1 MLQRICTIIL
11 ACLSFSWTMADTI
24 TGQCGDSLYWSFD
37 TENRHLDITG
47 KGKMQ
52 LYKYPAWTT
61 NNSIT
66 VASVSFPDS
75 ITSIDSYAFEEQELT
90 EVIIPASVKKFGRDA
105 FAQMPSLLRFE
116 YEGEGYAE
124 SENGI
129 LYNCYNLRYFKGITR
144 MLAYNDALDTL
155 IVTYGYASASFL
167 NRSYVDDSHAYDKR
181 LFGKY
186 DTIPKKIKTYFLPSE
201 LEEIGDFLLC
211 FATNLGGITIPK
223 KVHTIGS
230 GAFLRCTSL
239 DSLVFMS
246 DCLQTIGDS
255 AFSHCSQLSELSL
268 PKNIQ
273 SIGHSA
279 FLGCSSL
286 DSLVF
291 TGDGLQTIGDSAFS
305 HCSQLSELSLPK
317 NIQSIGHSA
326 FLCCSLLDSLVF
338 TGDGLQ
344 TIGDSAFCN
353 CNQLA
358 KISLQDTLPPI
369 IEAHTFEGVDRSI
382 PIHVPLGS
390 SQRYK
395 EAPYWCEFQNFIEPA
410 PPTNVGE
417 VYIRNTTNKKIL
429 CNGNLLFINNDTIY
443 NIMGQKI
450 TP

>member
-1 MLQRICTIIL
+1 MFKRISTLLLFLLPFSL
-11 ACLSFSWTMADTI
+11 AMADTI

-37 TENRHLDITG
+37 TESRHLDITG

-90 EVIIPASVKKFGRDA
+90 EVIIPASVKKFGKDA

-211 FATNLGGITIPK
+211 YATNLGGITIPK

-230 GAFLRCTSL
+230 GAFLRCTSV
-239 DSLVFMS
+239 DSLVFMGDS
-246 DCLQTIGDS
+246 LKIIGDS
-255 AFSHCSQLSELSL
+255 AFSHCSQLSGLSL

-279 FLGCSSL
+279 FLGCSS
-286 DSLVF
+286 
-291 TGDGLQTIGDSAFS
+291 
-305 HCSQLSELSLPK
+305 
-317 NIQSIGHSA
+317 
-326 FLCCSLLDSLVF
+326 LDSLVF

-382 PIHVPLGS
+382 PVHVPLGS

-395 EAPYWCEFQNFIEPA
+395 EAPYWCEFQNFIEPSPA
-410 PPTNVGE
+410 TYVDE
-417 VYIRNTTNKKIL
+417 VHVQHNAAKKFIFDGQVLIINDDIL
-429 CNGNLLFINNDTIY
+429 Y
-443 NIMGQKI
+443 NIMGQKL
-450 TP
+450 P

>member
-1 MLQRICTIIL
+1 MFKRISTL
-11 ACLSFSWTMADTI
+11 LLFLLPFSLTMADSI

-61 NNSIT
+61 NNGIT

-75 ITSIDSYAFEEQELT
+75 ITSIDSYAFEGQELT
-90 EVIIPASVKKFGRDA
+90 EVIIPASVKKFGKDA

-201 LEEIGDFLLC
+201 LEEIGDYLLC
-211 FATNLGGITIPK
+211 YATNLGGITIPK

-230 GAFLRCTSL
+230 GAFLYCSSL
-239 DSLVFMS
+239 DSLVF
-246 DCLQTIGDS
+246 DGDGVQTIGDS
-255 AFSHCSQLSELSL
+255 AFSHCTQLS
-268 PKNIQ
+268 
-273 SIGHSA
+273 
-279 FLGCSSL
+279 
-286 DSLVF
+286 
-291 TGDGLQTIGDSAFS
+291 
-305 HCSQLSELSLPK
+305 
-317 NIQSIGHSA
+317 
-326 FLCCSLLDSLVF
+326 
-338 TGDGLQ
+338 
-344 TIGDSAFCN
+344 
-353 CNQLA
+353 
-358 KISLQDTLPPI
+358 KILLQDTLPPI
-369 IEAHTFEGVDRSI
+369 IEAHTFEGVDCSI

-395 EAPYWCEFQNFIEPA
+395 EAPYWCEFQNFIEPSPA
-410 PPTNVGE
+410 TYVDE
-417 VYIRNTTNKKIL
+417 VHVQHNAAKKIIFDGQVL
-429 CNGNLLFINNDTIY
+429 IINDDILY
-443 NIMGQKI
+443 NIMGQKL
-450 TP
+450 P

>member
-1 MLQRICTIIL
+1 MLKRISTVL
-11 ACLSFSWTMADTI
+11 LFFLPFSLTMADSI
-24 TGQCGDSLYWSFD
+24 TGMCGDSLYWSFD
-37 TENRHLDITG
+37 TETRHLDITG

-52 LYKYPAWTT
+52 LYKYPAWTA
-61 NNSIT
+61 NNSIKI
-66 VASVSFPDS
+66 ASISFPDS
-75 ITSIDSYAFEEQELT
+75 ITSIDSYAFEEQDLT
-90 EVIIPASVKKFGRDA
+90 EIVVPASVKKFGRDA

-167 NRSYVDDSHAYDKR
+167 NRSYVNDSHAYDKR

-211 FATNLGGITIPK
+211 YATNLGGITIPK
-223 KVHTIGS
+223 EVHTIGS

-239 DSLVFMS
+239 DSLVFMN

-255 AFSHCSQLSELSL
+255 AFSHCSQLS
-268 PKNIQ
+268 
-273 SIGHSA
+273 G
-279 FLGCSSL
+279 
-286 DSLVF
+286 
-291 TGDGLQTIGDSAFS
+291 
-305 HCSQLSELSLPK
+305 LSLPK

-338 TGDGLQ
+338 LGNGLQ

-353 CNQLA
+353 CNQLT

-369 IEAHTFEGVDRSI
+369 IEAYTFEGVDRSI

-395 EAPYWCEFQNFIEPA
+395 EAPYWCEFQNFIEPSPA
-410 PPTNVGE
+410 TYVDE
-417 VYIRNTTNKKIL
+417 VHVQHNATQKVFLNGQLLLVNDDIL
-429 CNGNLLFINNDTIY
+429 Y
-443 NIMGQKI
+443 NIMGQKLSNH
-450 TP
+450 

>member
-37 TENRHLDITG
+37 TENRHIDITG

-75 ITSIDSYAFEEQELT
+75 ITSIDSYAFEEQDLT
-90 EVIIPASVKKFGRDA
+90 EIVVPASVKKFGRDA

-116 YEGEGYAE
+116 YEGKGYAE

-201 LEEIGDFLLC
+201 LEEIGDYLLC
-211 FATNLGGITIPK
+211 YATNLGGITIPK

-255 AFSHCSQLSELSL
+255 AFSHCSQLSGLSL

-291 TGDGLQTIGDSAFS
+291 L
-305 HCSQLSELSLPK
+305 
-317 NIQSIGHSA
+317 
-326 FLCCSLLDSLVF
+326 
-338 TGDGLQ
+338 GDGLQ

-417 VYIRNTTNKKIL
+417 VNIRNTTNKKIL

>member
-1 MLQRICTIIL
+1 MLKRISTLLLFLLPFSL
-11 ACLSFSWTMADTI
+11 AMADTI

-52 LYKYPAWTT
+52 LYKYPAWTA
-61 NNSIT
+61 NNSIKI
-66 VASVSFPDS
+66 ASVSFPDS
-75 ITSIDSYAFEEQELT
+75 ITSIDSYAFEEQDLT
-90 EVIIPASVKKFGRDA
+90 EIVVPASVKKFGRDA

-211 FATNLGGITIPK
+211 YATNLGGITIPK

-246 DCLQTIGDS
+246 DCLKTIGDS

-279 FLGCSSL
+279 FLGCSS
-286 DSLVF
+286 
-291 TGDGLQTIGDSAFS
+291 
-305 HCSQLSELSLPK
+305 
-317 NIQSIGHSA
+317 
-326 FLCCSLLDSLVF
+326 LDSLVF

-395 EAPYWCEFQNFIEPA
+395 EAPYWCEFQNFIEPSPA
-410 PPTNVGE
+410 TYVDE
-417 VYIRNTTNKKIL
+417 VHVQHNAAQKVFLNGQLLLVNDDIL
-429 CNGNLLFINNDTIY
+429 Y
-443 NIMGQKI
+443 NIMGQKLSNH
-450 TP
+450 

>member
-61 NNSIT
+61 NNSIKI
-66 VASVSFPDS
+66 ASVSFPDS
-75 ITSIDSYAFEEQELT
+75 ITSIDSYAFEEQDLT
-90 EVIIPASVKKFGRDA
+90 EIVVPASVKKFGRDA

-201 LEEIGDFLLC
+201 LEEIGDYLLC
-211 FATNLGGITIPK
+211 YATNLGGITIPK

-239 DSLVFMS
+239 DSLVFTG

-291 TGDGLQTIGDSAFS
+291 L
-305 HCSQLSELSLPK
+305 
-317 NIQSIGHSA
+317 
-326 FLCCSLLDSLVF
+326 
-338 TGDGLQ
+338 GDGLQ

>member
-1 MLQRICTIIL
+1 MFKRISTLLLFLLPFSL
-11 ACLSFSWTMADTI
+11 AMADTI

-61 NNSIT
+61 YNSIT
-66 VASVSFPDS
+66 ITSVSFPDS
-75 ITSIDSYAFEEQELT
+75 ITSIDSYAFEGQELT
-90 EVIIPASVKKFGRDA
+90 EVIIPASVKKFGKDA

-211 FATNLGGITIPK
+211 YATNLGGITIPK

-239 DSLVFMS
+239 DSLVF
-246 DCLQTIGDS
+246 DGDGVQTIGDS
-255 AFSHCSQLSELSL
+255 AFSHCTQLS
-268 PKNIQ
+268 
-273 SIGHSA
+273 
-279 FLGCSSL
+279 
-286 DSLVF
+286 
-291 TGDGLQTIGDSAFS
+291 
-305 HCSQLSELSLPK
+305 
-317 NIQSIGHSA
+317 
-326 FLCCSLLDSLVF
+326 
-338 TGDGLQ
+338 
-344 TIGDSAFCN
+344 
-353 CNQLA
+353 
-358 KISLQDTLPPI
+358 KILLQDTLPPI

-395 EAPYWCEFQNFIEPA
+395 EAPYWCEFQNFIEPS
-410 PPTNVGE
+410 PTTYVDD
-417 VYIRNTTNKKIL
+417 VHVKHTTTQKVFLNGQLLLVNDDIL
-429 CNGNLLFINNDTIY
+429 Y
-443 NIMGQKI
+443 NIMGQKL
-450 TP
+450 P

>member
-61 NNSIT
+61 NNSIKI
-66 VASVSFPDS
+66 ASVSFPDS
-75 ITSIDSYAFEEQELT
+75 ITSIDSYAFEEQDLT
-90 EVIIPASVKKFGRDA
+90 EIVVPASVKKFGRDA

-201 LEEIGDFLLC
+201 LEEIGNYLLC
-211 FATNLGGITIPK
+211 YATNLGGITIPK

-291 TGDGLQTIGDSAFS
+291 MGD
-305 HCSQLSELSLPK
+305 C
-317 NIQSIGHSA
+317 
-326 FLCCSLLDSLVF
+326 
-338 TGDGLQ
+338 LQ

-410 PPTNVGE
+410 PATYVDE
-417 VYIRNTTNKKIL
+417 VHVQHNATQKVFLNGQLLLVNDDIL
-429 CNGNLLFINNDTIY
+429 Y

>member
-1 MLQRICTIIL
+1 MFKRISTLLLFLLPFSL
-11 ACLSFSWTMADTI
+11 AMADTI

-90 EVIIPASVKKFGRDA
+90 EVIIPASVKKFGKDA

-211 FATNLGGITIPK
+211 YATNLGGITIPK

-239 DSLVFMS
+239 DSRTFNL
-246 DCLQTIGDS
+246 
-255 AFSHCSQLSELSL
+255 SH
-268 PKNIQ
+268 
-273 SIGHSA
+273 
-279 FLGCSSL
+279 
-286 DSLVF
+286 
-291 TGDGLQTIGDSAFS
+291 
-305 HCSQLSELSLPK
+305 
-317 NIQSIGHSA
+317 
-326 FLCCSLLDSLVF
+326 
-338 TGDGLQ
+338 
-344 TIGDSAFCN
+344 
-353 CNQLA
+353 
-358 KISLQDTLPPI
+358 
-369 IEAHTFEGVDRSI
+369 
-382 PIHVPLGS
+382 
-390 SQRYK
+390 
-395 EAPYWCEFQNFIEPA
+395 
-410 PPTNVGE
+410 
-417 VYIRNTTNKKIL
+417 
-429 CNGNLLFINNDTIY
+429 
-443 NIMGQKI
+443 
-450 TP
+450 

>member
-75 ITSIDSYAFEEQELT
+75 ITSIDSYAFEEQDLT
-90 EVIIPASVKKFGRDA
+90 EIVVPASVKKFGRDA

-181 LFGKY
+181 LSGKY
-186 DTIPKKIKTYFLPSE
+186 DSIPKKIQTYFLPSE
-201 LEEIGDFLLC
+201 LEQIGDFLLC
-211 FATNLGGITIPK
+211 YATNLGGITIPK

-230 GAFLRCTSL
+230 GAFLRCT
-239 DSLVFMS
+239 
-246 DCLQTIGDS
+246 
-255 AFSHCSQLSELSL
+255 
-268 PKNIQ
+268 
-273 SIGHSA
+273 
-279 FLGCSSL
+279 SL

-326 FLCCSLLDSLVF
+326 FLGCSSLDSLVF

-395 EAPYWCEFQNFIEPA
+395 EAPYWCEFQNFIEPSPA
-410 PPTNVGE
+410 TYVDE
-417 VYIRNTTNKKIL
+417 VHVQHNATQKVFLNGQLLLVNDDIL
-429 CNGNLLFINNDTIY
+429 Y

>member
-1 MLQRICTIIL
+1 MLKRISTLLLFLLPFSL
-11 ACLSFSWTMADTI
+11 AMADTI

-75 ITSIDSYAFEEQELT
+75 ITSIDSYAFEGQELT
-90 EVIIPASVKKFGRDA
+90 EVIIPASVKKFGKDA

-211 FATNLGGITIPK
+211 YATNLGGITIPK

-239 DSLVFMS
+239 DSLVFMGDS
-246 DCLQTIGDS
+246 LQTIGDS

-279 FLGCSSL
+279 FIGCSS
-286 DSLVF
+286 
-291 TGDGLQTIGDSAFS
+291 
-305 HCSQLSELSLPK
+305 
-317 NIQSIGHSA
+317 
-326 FLCCSLLDSLVF
+326 LDSLVF

-369 IEAHTFEGVDRSI
+369 IEAHTFESVDRSI
-382 PIHVPLGS
+382 PIYVPLGS
-390 SQRYK
+390 SKRYK

-410 PPTNVGE
+410 
-417 VYIRNTTNKKIL
+417 NTTYVEELHVQHNAAKKVFL
-429 CNGNLLFINNDTIY
+429 DGQLLIVNDDITY
-443 NIMGQKI
+443 NIIGQKQSNR
-450 TP
+450 